1 MIEFLKEGKTYVA
14 EFEITDVCNIHLD
27 FKYATPVQI
36 FQKTSGTNY
45 DLVAY
50 RDTNPG
56 TGVDI
61 DIEALVYPKQ
71 IKIVAGE
78 LPTFGEV
85 TYNS

>member
-1 MIEFLKEGKTYVA
+1 MITFNKQGKNYIA

-27 FKYATPVQI
+27 FNNVTQVKIY
-36 FQKTSGTNY
+36 QKTSGTNY

-50 RDTNPG
+50 KDTNPG

-61 DIEALVYPKQ
+61 DIEALVYPKR